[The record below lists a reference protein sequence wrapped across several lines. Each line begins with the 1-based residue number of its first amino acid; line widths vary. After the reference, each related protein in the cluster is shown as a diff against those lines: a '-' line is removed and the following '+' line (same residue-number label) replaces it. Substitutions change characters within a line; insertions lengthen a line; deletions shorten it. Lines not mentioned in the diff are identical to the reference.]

1 MICFKMI
8 VFDSVHKYLYLD
20 EDQEGAEL
28 GRDIEHE
35 ACVDCDPLNAN
46 LAAGVHEQRP
56 GAAASRPPPESV
68 VDEVLLIEY
77 RRRVGRE
84 GEVVQLLREV
94 VLRERRLR
102 HGVVAIPGR
111 GDELSSVRAACCLT
125 QTLLPPS
132 LLQVQW
138 SDWRE
143 WIGVGVCRQ
152 CRCGWCM

>member
-35 ACVDCDPLNAN
+35 AGVDGDRLNAN
-46 LAAGVHEQRP
+46 LAASVHEQRP
-56 GAAASRPPPESV
+56 GAAGAAFAAAGPPPESV

-84 GEVVQLLREV
+84 GEVVQLLR
-94 VLRERRLR
+94 
-102 HGVVAIPGR
+102 GR
-111 GDELSSVRAACCLT
+111 A
-125 QTLLPPS
+125 
-132 LLQVQW
+132 
-138 SDWRE
+138 
-143 WIGVGVCRQ
+143 
-152 CRCGWCM
+152 